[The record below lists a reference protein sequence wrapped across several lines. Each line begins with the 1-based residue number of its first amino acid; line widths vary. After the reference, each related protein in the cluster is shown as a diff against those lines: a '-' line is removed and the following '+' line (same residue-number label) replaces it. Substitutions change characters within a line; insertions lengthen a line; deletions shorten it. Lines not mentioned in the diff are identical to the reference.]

1 MKKYEYEGMSLSAYC
16 EKNNIK
22 KSTIYPRIKKII
34 EKNPNLTIEEVIKKA
49 LNKNYYYEEENVLL
63 WENTSL
69 YTYCRNHPNLNY
81 SNLKRWLNQEL
92 IKNPRKNVEDLIKD
106 YINGINN
113 KNRWF
118 YLGILL
124 RRFCEKNSISY
135 NSITKYLTIALKNP
149 IYANWTAN
157 GVVEYLVER
166 RFRINGKIL
175 KDYCAS
181 INFPYNTIHEILKEE
196 LHKNPDTKFKT
207 ILLST
212 ITAINQY
219 RLTNYFK
226 INNFNQEIKKYL
238 DNSTNTYL
246 RSSYNLN
253 KTLK

>member
-22 KSTIYPRIKKII
+22 KFTIYSRIRKIKK
-34 EKNPNLTIEEVIKKA
+34 ENPNLTIEEVIKKA
-49 LNKNYYYEEENVLL
+49 LNKNYYFEEGNVLL

-69 YTYCRNHPNLNY
+69 YTYCCNHPNLNY

-92 IKNPRKNVEDLIKD
+92 LKNPRKNVENLIKD

-118 YLGILL
+118 YLKILL
-124 RRFCEKNSISY
+124 RKFCKKNNISY
-135 NSITKYLTIALKNP
+135 NSIRNYLTKALKNP
-149 IYANWTAN
+149 IYANWTDN
-157 GVVEYLVER
+157 ELVEYLVER
-166 RFRINGKIL
+166 RFRINGKVL
-175 KDYCAS
+175 KDYCTL
-181 INFPYNTIHEILKEE
+181 INFSYDAMHEILKEE
-196 LHKNPDTKFKT
+196 LQKNPDTKFKI

-212 ITAINQY
+212 ITTINQY
-219 RLTNYFK
+219 RLTNYSK
-226 INNFNQEIKKYL
+226 INNFNQEINKFL
-238 DNSTNTYL
+238 DDSTNTYL